1 MRDEAK
7 KELGEKFN
15 LKAFHDEIPDG
26 GAMPLDLL
34 QDAWKPGSKI
44 KPLTSKANDGRRE
57 HTLML
62 LRLRAPCS

>member
-34 QDAWKPGSKI
+34 QKRVEAWI
-44 KPLTSKANDGRRE
+44 KNQAAQNQHAET
-57 HTLML
+57 
-62 LRLRAPCS
+62 